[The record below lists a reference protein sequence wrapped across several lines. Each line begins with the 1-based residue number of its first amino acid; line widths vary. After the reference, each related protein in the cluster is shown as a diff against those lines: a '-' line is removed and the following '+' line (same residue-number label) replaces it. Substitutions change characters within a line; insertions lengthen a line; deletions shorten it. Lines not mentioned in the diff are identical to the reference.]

1 MIKDKVIRVNSL
13 LLSLNSLNECYGD
26 KLNNICNDIIEV
38 IKEKCREYGDSIK
51 IEYTTHEGITI
62 ESVYYDS
69 PFLLFRGSDDMIYH
83 RDILDL
89 NDAYN
94 LFTVIIDGL
103 EDNLKYKII
112 LTISREYSKDTTEE
126 FGICYNDVFKRFQEK
141 MAYID
146 FSANKEF
153 EGSGYRMEKKDRCF
167 YRLTE
172 NNNDRHYIECKIEID
187 E

>member
-13 LLSLNSLNECYGD
+13 LLSLNSLNERYGN
-26 KLNNICNDIIEV
+26 KLNSIYNDIIEV

-51 IEYTTHEGITI
+51 INYTTHEGITI
-62 ESVYYDS
+62 KSVYYDS

-112 LTISREYSKDTTEE
+112 LTISRENSKDTTEE
-126 FGICYNDVFKRFQEK
+126 FGISYNDVFKRFQEK

-146 FSANKEF
+146 FSATKEF
-153 EGSGYRMEKKDRCF
+153 EGSGYSMEKQDRCF

-172 NNNDRHYIECKIEID
+172 NDNDRHYIECKIEID

>member
-13 LLSLNSLNECYGD
+13 LLSLNSLNECYGN
-26 KLNNICNDIIEV
+26 KLNSICNDMIEV
-38 IKEKCREYGDSIK
+38 ISQKCREYGDSIK
-51 IEYTTHEGITI
+51 INYTTHEGITI

-69 PFLLFRGSDDMIYH
+69 PFLLFRGSDGMIYH

-103 EDNLKYKII
+103 DNLRYKII
-112 LTISREYSKDTTEE
+112 LTISRENSKDTTEE
-126 FGICYNDVFKRFQEK
+126 FGISYNDVFKRFAEK

-146 FSANKEF
+146 ISATKEF
-153 EGSGYRMEKKDRCF
+153 EGSGYRMGKKDRCF

-172 NNNDRHYIECKIEID
+172 NDNDKHYLECKIEID

>member
-13 LLSLNSLNECYGD
+13 LLSLDSHNKCYGD

-69 PFLLFRGSDDMIYH
+69 PFLLFRGSDGMIYH

-94 LFTVIIDGL
+94 LFT
-103 EDNLKYKII
+103 KM
-112 LTISREYSKDTTEE
+112 
-126 FGICYNDVFKRFQEK
+126 FQGRCE
-141 MAYID
+141 I
-146 FSANKEF
+146 FSFA
-153 EGSGYRMEKKDRCF
+153 
-167 YRLTE
+167 
-172 NNNDRHYIECKIEID
+172 
-187 E
+187 